1 MVRKFLVP
9 FVFGVV
15 IAVGSMAGE
24 LGWVRDTYG
33 GGYVIGLSIGLC
45 GGLFVAWR
53 VERRRR
59 LAP

>member
-1 MVRKFLVP
+1 MVKFVVP

-15 IAVGSMAGE
+15 ITAGLMVGE

-33 GGYVIGLSIGLC
+33 RGYVIGLCIGLG

-59 LAP
+59 LTP